1 MKTVD
6 EPDGE
11 VSQATRSSS
20 REKQPNVR
28 LNFERIERARL
39 QRLKNSKRG
48 LLSTVTLP
56 KNEIKDL
63 IYDDNN
69 LNLVKEKLQ
78 SLSQSFIKYSEAHQ
92 AYQDYAIS
100 VENIVAEQ
108 NQYEAEEVLYSE
120 LASRIN
126 EWITEAEFRLNF
138 QSEIFPQ
145 DSASQ
150 INTDRS
156 VDSSH
161 KQSSVRTS
169 SQLMLQDYN

>member
-28 LNFERIERARL
+28 LNFEGIERARL

-92 AYQDYAIS
+92 AY
-100 VENIVAEQ
+100 
-108 NQYEAEEVLYSE
+108 
-120 LASRIN
+120 
-126 EWITEAEFRLNF
+126 
-138 QSEIFPQ
+138 
-145 DSASQ
+145 
-150 INTDRS
+150 
-156 VDSSH
+156 
-161 KQSSVRTS
+161 
-169 SQLMLQDYN
+169 